1 MMNIICYRPG
11 HKGYFLHI
19 ILYLHLIILVLSIP
33 LALALS
39 ISIPNLF
46 LNSSFVIIP
55 FAFGAIA
62 ANYLRKQPGAKVTDL
77 LFTINASRRSVNLLR
92 NLIVCTYIIF
102 IGEALAS
109 KGLPFLTLVG
119 ITPNGITY
127 DKFGFPTI
135 HGFVNAS
142 FYTIF
147 SINAVFLRNKYI
159 SLFAILPFVLSVSR
173 GWLTIVSVFLIVLF
187 ILANPTILNPT
198 KDFRRSASFF
208 LGLSA
213 FVTLFGV
220 IGNLRIGLD
229 LDKSFW
235 SELEGLK
242 LPFNLPLYDWF
253 YVYIIGTNLNSINL
267 ISIDN
272 PCGCFVDYIF
282 TKLPTALIPEDVSRY
297 DLMNITQLRIHEL
310 VTTYNGYADIYYGT
324 SLPAF
329 IFVLFTIALS
339 LLYFDPT
346 TPRNPSHLYISIHNV
361 ILALFLFF
369 NNFYLELP
377 FIFPFI
383 AGPLLLSILKVK
395 FSSSR

>member
-1 MMNIICYRPG
+1 MTVISYRPKQAGIFLNIIL
-11 HKGYFLHI
+11 FLHLA
-19 ILYLHLIILVLSIP
+19 ILILSIP
-33 LALALS
+33 LAQALS
-39 ISIPNLF
+39 LSIPDLF
-46 LNSSFVIIP
+46 LNSSFVILP
-55 FAFGAIA
+55 FAFGVIA
-62 ANYLRKQPGAKVTDL
+62 ANYLHKRQGAKDTDRS
-77 LFTINASRRSVNLLR
+77 FTIIATKQSVYVLR
-92 NLIVCTYIIF
+92 NLIICIYIIF
-102 IGEALAS
+102 IGEALVS
-109 KGLPFLTLVG
+109 KGLPFLTLIG

-173 GWLTIVSVFLIVLF
+173 GWLTIVSVFLIALF
-187 ILANPTILNPT
+187 VLANPTIFNPA
-198 KDFRRSASFF
+198 KHFRRTAAFF
-208 LGLSA
+208 LSLFA

-235 SELEGLK
+235 SELAGLQ

-253 YVYIIGTNLNSINL
+253 YIYIVGTNLNSVNL
-267 ISIDN
+267 LSIEN
-272 PCGCFVDYIF
+272 PCACFVDYIF
-282 TKLPTALIPEDVSRY
+282 TKLPTALIPEDSSRY
-297 DLMNITQLRIHEL
+297 DLMNITQSRIHEL

-324 SLPAF
+324 SLPVF
-329 IFVLFTIALS
+329 IVLLFTIALS
-339 LLYFDPT
+339 LLYLDPAM
-346 TPRNPSHLYISIHNV
+346 PRSPSYLYISIHNA

-383 AGPLLLSILKVK
+383 VGPLLLSTLKVK
-395 FSSSR
+395 FASSR